1 MFLHMIKSI
10 EKIEHGYIEEYAEN
24 YSNKLLNKT
33 CNTLKTPRN
42 VEYKVMI
49 ENENQF
55 RKP

>member
-42 VEYKVMI
+42 VVYKVMI